1 MNSEPKTATRPLRQ
15 TSEESF
21 QNRRQIKTTKSKKGL
36 GRNRW
41 QFKKLKEIL
50 KKKKEKA
57 YIIIFRDKEI
67 IHDSRKELK

>member
-1 MNSEPKTATRPLRQ
+1 MNSEPKTATQPLRQ

-50 KKKKEKA
+50 KKKA